1 MPAEYSYRVSAWWTS
16 GRTGLAKCESS
27 PNTIHFSEAA
37 ELGGLQGRWTPE
49 QLLLCSLAGCFTTTF
64 NDVAR
69 ASKFEYTDLEVE
81 IEACVR
87 RSRAAGC
94 NFTEILIRP
103 RLTVRCRRSTR
114 SGACAAAPHQIRL
127 HDFARHYCP
136 ADHGTDGGN
145 HQSSGRRM
153 GQRGRRPKI
162 GSLTDPVNREGV
174 SMMFS
179 YRLVRLIESHADA
192 LAAGLEERVQASCQI
207 AHFREIPAHEVRER
221 VYEIYRHLGEWLLGK
236 NELDIEHRYKQIGA
250 RRARQNVPL
259 SEVVQAIVLTKENL
273 WDFLKSEAVMDRAIE
288 IMGELELLQM
298 LEMFFDRAIYYA
310 AVGYEDE
317 VAQASRCGEL
327 RAV

>member
-1 MPAEYSYRVSAWWTS
+1 M
-16 GRTGLAKCESS
+16 
-27 PNTIHFSEAA
+27 
-37 ELGGLQGRWTPE
+37 
-49 QLLLCSLAGCFTTTF
+49 
-64 NDVAR
+64 
-69 ASKFEYTDLEVE
+69 
-81 IEACVR
+81 
-87 RSRAAGC
+87 
-94 NFTEILIRP
+94 
-103 RLTVRCRRSTR
+103 
-114 SGACAAAPHQIRL
+114 
-127 HDFARHYCP
+127 
-136 ADHGTDGGN
+136 
-145 HQSSGRRM
+145 
-153 GQRGRRPKI
+153 
-162 GSLTDPVNREGV
+162 NRKGV

-192 LAAGLEERVQASCQI
+192 LAAGLEEKVQASCQI
-207 AHFREIPAHEVRER
+207 AHFREIPGHEVRER

-317 VAQASRCGEL
+317 VALASRCGEL